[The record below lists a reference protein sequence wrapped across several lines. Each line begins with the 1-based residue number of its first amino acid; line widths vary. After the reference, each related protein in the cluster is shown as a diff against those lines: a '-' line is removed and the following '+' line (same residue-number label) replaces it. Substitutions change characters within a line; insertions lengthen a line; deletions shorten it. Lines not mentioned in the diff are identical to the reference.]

1 MNPLFIYE
9 SSILPNQDI
18 TLICGVDEVGRGPLA
33 GPVAAC
39 ACIPCR
45 NIDYEGIN
53 DSKKVSLSK
62 RKDLYDKLKSSV
74 LDYKT
79 IFVSPEEIDKINILN
94 ATKKAMTKA
103 ITSLFPLPEIVFI
116 DAVPI
121 SINNYLCKSIVKGD
135 AKCYSIACASII
147 AKIERDNLMMHYAE
161 IYPEYGFEEHKGYGT
176 AHHIEMIKKYG
187 PCDIHRMTFIRKF
200 LN

>member
-1 MNPLFIYE
+1 MNPLFTYE
-9 SSILPNQDI
+9 NSILPKEDI

-45 NIDYEGIN
+45 NIDFEGIN
-53 DSKKVSLSK
+53 DSKKVSLN
-62 RKDLYDKLKSSV
+62 RRNDLYNKLINSV

-79 IFVSPEEIDKINILN
+79 VFVSPEEIDKINILN
-94 ATKKAMTKA
+94 ATKKAMINA
-103 ITSLFPLPEIVFI
+103 ITSLFPLPEIVLI

-121 SINNYLCKSIVKGD
+121 TIKNYLCKSIIKGD

-147 AKIERDNLMMHYAE
+147 AKIERDNLMMRFAE
-161 IYPEYGFEEHKGYGT
+161 IYPEYGFDEHKGYGT
-176 AHHIEMIKKYG
+176 SHHIEMIKKYG
-187 PCDIHRMTFIRKF
+187 PCDIHRKTFIKKF
-200 LN
+200 II